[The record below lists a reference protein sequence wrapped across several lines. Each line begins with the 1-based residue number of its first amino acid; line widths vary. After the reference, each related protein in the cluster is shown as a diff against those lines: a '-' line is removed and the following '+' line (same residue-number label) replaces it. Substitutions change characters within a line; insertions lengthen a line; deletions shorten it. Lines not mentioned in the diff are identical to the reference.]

1 MRSRTLIPIVCAAA
15 AALFAVETVKTP
27 INNDDV
33 RVLDVVLQPHEKT
46 SMHEH
51 TVNRVMIYRNA
62 GSQKFEYADGRHT
75 VLSFRENEVKWS
87 PVEGKHIAE
96 VSTEKPVNLIE
107 IEAKKAAA
115 GKKVTSAIDPVK
127 IDPQHYK
134 VEFENSQVRV
144 LHAKIEP
151 HGVALLHEHSL
162 NRVTVFLTDQ
172 EFRVTDS
179 QGKVDIVKHKA
190 GEAIWGTPITHTE
203 ENLSDQPFEVVAV
216 ELKN

>member
-107 IEAKKAAA
+107 IEVKKAAE
-115 GKKVTSAIDPVK
+115 GKKITSAIDPVK

-134 VEFENSQVRV
+134 VEFENDQVRV
-144 LHAKIEP
+144 VRVNIGP
-151 HGVALLHEHSL
+151 HESAPMHEHQL
-162 NRVTVFLTDQ
+162 HRIMVYLVDANVRVTGAD
-172 EFRVTDS
+172 
-179 QGKVDIVKHKA
+179 GKVETTLHRA
-190 GEAIWGTPITHTE
+190 GEILEGGAARHSERNLGDTPVQVIVT
-203 ENLSDQPFEVVAV
+203 
-216 ELKN
+216 ELKY